1 MKNIKKQLVWEFH
14 KNIRKSNQKNN
25 QVYYKKMTRKSS
37 YNSAQSYLGLYLGL
51 GLIFLIIGF
60 LPFLDAEQQ
69 KNLLTEGGLF
79 ESLTVYLYIFCL
91 ILIGVRWPLQKI
103 LSSWYL
109 SALIILFALRELD
122 YDKAHFTHGV
132 LKSRQ
137 YFSDLVGLPE
147 LLISLAVLIFILT
160 VLALIVLKERS
171 NFIKGVIN
179 LRQSQLAILTSI
191 ILVIVTKTIDGME
204 RKFGIDLSPSGERFV
219 LVVEEVGEMGIP
231 IMFAIAILSWRNKN
245 KT

>member
-1 MKNIKKQLVWEFH
+1 MT
-14 KNIRKSNQKNN
+14 KSLPL
-25 QVYYKKMTRKSS
+25 TSS
-37 YNSAQSYLGLYLGL
+37 QSYLGLYVGL
-51 GLIFLIIGF
+51 GLLFLIIGF
-60 LPFLDAEQQ
+60 LPFLDVEQQ
-69 KNLLTEGGLF
+69 KKLLTEGGLF

-91 ILIGVRWPLQKI
+91 ILIGVRWPWQKI

-137 YFSDLVGLPE
+137 YFSDLVSLPE
-147 LLISLAVLIFILT
+147 FLISLAVLIFILT
-160 VLALIVLKERS
+160 VLALIVLRERN

-179 LRQSQLAILTSI
+179 FRQSQLAVLASI
-191 ILVIVTKTIDGME
+191 IFVLVTKTIDGME

-245 KT
+245 QT

>member
-1 MKNIKKQLVWEFH
+1 
-14 KNIRKSNQKNN
+14 
-25 QVYYKKMTRKSS
+25 MTRHSS
-37 YNSAQSYLGLYLGL
+37 CTSPQSYLGLYLAS
-51 GLIFLIIGF
+51 GLIFLIVGF
-60 LPFLDAEQQ
+60 LPLLDVEQQ
-69 KNLLTEGGLF
+69 KNLLAEGGLF

-103 LSSWYL
+103 LSNWYL

-147 LLISLAVLIFILT
+147 FLMSLSVLIFILT
-160 VLALIVLKERS
+160 VLALIVLRERN

-179 LRQSQLAILTSI
+179 LRQSQLAVLASI

-204 RKFGIDLSPSGERFV
+204 RKFGIDLSPAGERFA
-219 LVVEEVGEMGIP
+219 LIVEEVGEMGIP
-231 IMFAIAILSWRNKN
+231 IMFAIAILSWRNKSQ
-245 KT
+245 T

>member
-1 MKNIKKQLVWEFH
+1 
-14 KNIRKSNQKNN
+14 
-25 QVYYKKMTRKSS
+25 MTRKSS

-91 ILIGVRWPLQKI
+91 ILICISWPLQKI
-103 LSSWYL
+103 RSKWYL

-147 LLISLAVLIFILT
+147 FLISLAVLIFILT
-160 VLALIVLKERS
+160 VLLFIVFKERN

-179 LRQSQLAILTSI
+179 FRQSQLAVLASI

-204 RKFGIDLSPSGERFV
+204 RKFGIDLSPSGERFA
-219 LVVEEVGEMGIP
+219 LIVEEVGEMGIP
-231 IMFAIAILSWRNKN
+231 IMFVIAILSWRNKN
-245 KT
+245 QT

>member
-1 MKNIKKQLVWEFH
+1 MTKNYSLT
-14 KNIRKSNQKNN
+14 SP
-25 QVYYKKMTRKSS
+25 
-37 YNSAQSYLGLYLGL
+37 QSYLGLYVGL
-51 GLIFLIIGF
+51 GLIFSIIGF
-60 LPFLDAEQQ
+60 LPFLNVEQQ
-69 KNLLTEGGLF
+69 KNLLTEGSLF

-91 ILIGVRWPLQKI
+91 ILICISWPLQKI
-103 LSSWYL
+103 RSKWYL

-147 LLISLAVLIFILT
+147 FLISLAVLIFILT
-160 VLALIVLKERS
+160 VLLFIVFKERN

-179 LRQSQLAILTSI
+179 FRQSQLAVLTSI

-204 RKFGIDLSPSGERFV
+204 RKFGIDLSPSGERFA
-219 LVVEEVGEMGIP
+219 LIVEEVGEMGIP
-231 IMFAIAILSWRNKN
+231 IMFAVAILSWRNKN
-245 KT
+245 QT

>member
-1 MKNIKKQLVWEFH
+1 M
-14 KNIRKSNQKNN
+14 IRNP
-25 QVYYKKMTRKSS
+25 S
-37 YNSAQSYLGLYLGL
+37 YNSPHSNLGLYLGL
-51 GLIFLIIGF
+51 GFIFLIIGF
-60 LPFLDAEQQ
+60 LPFLDTEKQ
-69 KNLLTEGGLF
+69 KNLLAEGGLF

-91 ILIGVRWPLQKI
+91 ILICIRWPLQKK
-103 LSSWYL
+103 LSNWYL

-147 LLISLAVLIFILT
+147 LLISIVVLIFILT
-160 VLALIVLKERS
+160 VLVLIILRERN

-179 LRQSQLAILTSI
+179 FEQSQLAILASI
-191 ILVIVTKTIDGME
+191 ILVLVTKTIDGAE
-204 RKFGIDLSPSGERFV
+204 RKFGIDLSPEGERFA
-219 LVVEEVGEMGIP
+219 LIVEEVGEMGIP

-245 KT
+245 QT

>member
-1 MKNIKKQLVWEFH
+1 
-14 KNIRKSNQKNN
+14 
-25 QVYYKKMTRKSS
+25 MTRNSS
-37 YNSAQSYLGLYLGL
+37 YISAQSHLGLYVGL
-51 GLIFLIIGF
+51 GLIFSIIGF
-60 LPFLDAEQQ
+60 LPFLDVEQQ
-69 KNLLTEGGLF
+69 KKLLAEGGLF

-91 ILIGVRWPLQKI
+91 ILICIRWPLQKI

-147 LLISLAVLIFILT
+147 LLISIIVLIFILT
-160 VLALIVLKERS
+160 VLLFIVLKERN

-179 LRQSQLAILTSI
+179 FRQSQLAILTSI
-191 ILVIVTKTIDGME
+191 ILVITTKTIDGME
-204 RKFGIDLSPSGERFV
+204 RKFGIDLSLTGERFA
-219 LVVEEVGEMGIP
+219 LIFEEVGEMGIP

-245 KT
+245 QT

>member
-1 MKNIKKQLVWEFH
+1 MT
-14 KNIRKSNQKNN
+14 KSLPL
-25 QVYYKKMTRKSS
+25 TSS
-37 YNSAQSYLGLYLGL
+37 QSYLGLYVGL
-51 GLIFLIIGF
+51 GLLFLIIGF
-60 LPFLDAEQQ
+60 LPFLDVEQQ
-69 KNLLTEGGLF
+69 KKLLTEGGLF

-91 ILIGVRWPLQKI
+91 ILIGVRWPWQKI

-147 LLISLAVLIFILT
+147 FLISLAVLIFIFT
-160 VLALIVLKERS
+160 VLLFIALRERN

-179 LRQSQLAILTSI
+179 LRQSQLAVLASI
-191 ILVIVTKTIDGME
+191 ILVIVTKTIDGAE
-204 RKFGIDLSPSGERFV
+204 RKFGIDLSPAGERFA
-219 LVVEEVGEMGIP
+219 LIVEEVGEMGIP
-231 IMFAIAILSWRNKN
+231 IMFVIAILSWRNKN
-245 KT
+245 QT

>member
-1 MKNIKKQLVWEFH
+1 MARNLSYTSSE
-14 KNIRKSNQKNN
+14 SN
-25 QVYYKKMTRKSS
+25 
-37 YNSAQSYLGLYLGL
+37 LGLYSALGL
-51 GLIFLIIGF
+51 LFLIIGF
-60 LPFLDAEQQ
+60 LPLLDVEQQ

-91 ILIGVRWPLQKI
+91 ILICLRWPLQKI

-147 LLISLAVLIFILT
+147 FLISLAVLIFILS
-160 VLALIVLKERS
+160 VLALIVVRERN
-171 NFIKGVIN
+171 NFIKGVVD
-179 LRQSQLAILTSI
+179 LKQSQLAVLASI

-204 RKFGIDLSPSGERFV
+204 RKFGIDLSPSGERFT
-219 LVVEEVGEMGIP
+219 LIVEEVGEMGIP
-231 IMFAIAILSWRNKN
+231 IMFAIAILSLRNKN
-245 KT
+245 

>member
-1 MKNIKKQLVWEFH
+1 M
-14 KNIRKSNQKNN
+14 IRNTPLN
-25 QVYYKKMTRKSS
+25 SS
-37 YNSAQSYLGLYLGL
+37 KSYLGLYSGL
-51 GLIFLIIGF
+51 GLPFLIIGF
-60 LPFLDAEQQ
+60 LPFLDIEQQ
-69 KNLLTEGGLF
+69 KNLLAEGGLF

-91 ILIGVRWPLQKI
+91 ILICVKWPWQKI
-103 LSSWYL
+103 LSNWYL

-147 LLISLAVLIFILT
+147 LLVSIVVLIFIFS
-160 VLALIVLKERS
+160 VLLFIVLKERN

-179 LRQSQLAILTSI
+179 FRQSQLAILTSI
-191 ILVIVTKTIDGME
+191 ILVITTKTIDGME
-204 RKFGIDLSPSGERFV
+204 RKFGIDLSPTGERFA
-219 LVVEEVGEMGIP
+219 LIVEEVGEMGIP

-245 KT
+245 QT

>member
-1 MKNIKKQLVWEFH
+1 
-14 KNIRKSNQKNN
+14 
-25 QVYYKKMTRKSS
+25 MTR
-37 YNSAQSYLGLYLGL
+37 NLLHTTPQSYLGLYVGL

-60 LPFLDAEQQ
+60 LPFLDIEQQ

-91 ILIGVRWPLQKI
+91 ILICISWPLQKI
-103 LSSWYL
+103 LSHWYL
-109 SALIILFALRELD
+109 CALIILFALRELD

-147 LLISLAVLIFILT
+147 LLISIVVLIIILT
-160 VLALIVLKERS
+160 VLALIVLKERN
-171 NFIKGVIN
+171 NFIKGIID
-179 LRQSQLAILTSI
+179 LKQSQLAVLASI

-204 RKFGIDLSPSGERFV
+204 RKFGIDLSSSGERFS
-219 LVVEEVGEMGIP
+219 LIVEEVGEMGIP
-231 IMFAIAILSWRNKN
+231 IMFAIAILSWRNKSQ
-245 KT
+245 T

>member
-1 MKNIKKQLVWEFH
+1 
-14 KNIRKSNQKNN
+14 
-25 QVYYKKMTRKSS
+25 MTRNSS
-37 YNSAQSYLGLYLGL
+37 YNSAQSQLGLYVGL
-51 GLIFLIIGF
+51 GFIFSIIGF
-60 LPFLDAEQQ
+60 LPFLDVEQQ

-91 ILIGVRWPLQKI
+91 ILIGVRWPWQKI

-147 LLISLAVLIFILT
+147 FLISLAVLIFIFT
-160 VLALIVLKERS
+160 VLLFIVLREKN
-171 NFIKGVIN
+171 NFINGVIN
-179 LRQSQLAILTSI
+179 FRQSQLAVLTSI

-204 RKFGIDLSPSGERFV
+204 RKFGIDLSPAGERFA
-219 LVVEEVGEMGIP
+219 LIVEEVGEMGIP
-231 IMFAIAILSWRNKN
+231 IMFVIAILSWRNKN
-245 KT
+245 QT

>member
-1 MKNIKKQLVWEFH
+1 MTKN
-14 KNIRKSNQKNN
+14 
-25 QVYYKKMTRKSS
+25 SS
-37 YNSAQSYLGLYLGL
+37 YTSPESNLGLYLGL
-51 GLIFLIIGF
+51 CFILLIIGF
-60 LPFLDAEQQ
+60 LPFLDAEVQ

-91 ILIGVRWPLQKI
+91 ILICVRWPLQKI
-103 LSSWYL
+103 LSNWYL

-147 LLISLAVLIFILT
+147 LLVSIVLLIFIFT
-160 VLALIVLKERS
+160 VLLFIVLKERN

-179 LRQSQLAILTSI
+179 LRQSQLAVLASI
-191 ILVIVTKTIDGME
+191 ILVIVTKTIDGVE
-204 RKFGIDLSPSGERFV
+204 RKFGIDLSPSGERFA
-219 LVVEEVGEMGIP
+219 LIIEEVGEMGIP
-231 IMFAIAILSWRNKN
+231 IMFTVAILSWRNKN
-245 KT
+245 QT

>member
-1 MKNIKKQLVWEFH
+1 MAKN
-14 KNIRKSNQKNN
+14 
-25 QVYYKKMTRKSS
+25 SS
-37 YNSAQSYLGLYLGL
+37 CNSAQSYLGLYVGL
-51 GLIFLIIGF
+51 GLIFLNIGF
-60 LPFLDAEQQ
+60 LPFLDVEQQ

-91 ILIGVRWPLQKI
+91 ILICISWPLQKI
-103 LSSWYL
+103 RSKWYL

-147 LLISLAVLIFILT
+147 LLIYIVVLIFILT
-160 VLALIVLKERS
+160 VLTLIVLKERN
-171 NFIKGVIN
+171 NFIKGIVD
-179 LRQSQLAILTSI
+179 LKQSQLAVLASI

-204 RKFGIDLSPSGERFV
+204 RRFGIDLSPAGERFS
-219 LVVEEVGEMGIP
+219 LIVEEVGEMGIP
-231 IMFAIAILSWRNKN
+231 IMFAIAILSWRNKSQ
-245 KT
+245 T

>member
-1 MKNIKKQLVWEFH
+1 MT
-14 KNIRKSNQKNN
+14 KSLPL
-25 QVYYKKMTRKSS
+25 TSS
-37 YNSAQSYLGLYLGL
+37 QSYLGLYVGL
-51 GLIFLIIGF
+51 GLLFLIIGF
-60 LPFLDAEQQ
+60 LPFLDVEQQ
-69 KNLLTEGGLF
+69 KKLLTEVGLF

-91 ILIGVRWPLQKI
+91 ILICIRWPWQKI

-147 LLISLAVLIFILT
+147 FLISLAVLIFILT
-160 VLALIVLKERS
+160 VLLLIVLRERN
-171 NFIKGVIN
+171 NFIKGVID
-179 LRQSQLAILTSI
+179 LRQSQLAVLASI

-204 RKFGIDLSPSGERFV
+204 RKFGIDLSPSGERFS
-219 LVVEEVGEMGIP
+219 LIVEEVGEMGIP
-231 IMFAIAILSWRNKN
+231 IMFAIAILSWRNKSQ
-245 KT
+245 T

>member
-1 MKNIKKQLVWEFH
+1 MEKINTNPDQQNYSLISL
-14 KNIRKSNQKNN
+14 
-25 QVYYKKMTRKSS
+25 
-37 YNSAQSYLGLYLGL
+37 A
-51 GLIFLIIGF
+51 LIFLFFIIAI
-60 LPFLDAEQQ
+60 LPWVNIDTQ

-91 ILIGVRWPLQKI
+91 ILIGLRWPLQKI
-103 LSSWYL
+103 LSKWYL

-137 YFSDLVGLPE
+137 YFSDLVGFPE
-147 LLISLAVLIFILT
+147 LLISIGVLIFILT
-160 VLALIVLKERS
+160 VLTLIVLREKN

-179 LRQSQLAILTSI
+179 IKQSQLAVLASI
-191 ILVIVTKTIDGME
+191 ILVIITKTIDGME
-204 RKFGIDLSPSGERFV
+204 RKFGIDLSPSGERFT
-219 LVVEEVGEMGIP
+219 LIVEEIGEMGIP

-245 KT
+245 QT

>member
-1 MKNIKKQLVWEFH
+1 M
-14 KNIRKSNQKNN
+14 IRN
-25 QVYYKKMTRKSS
+25 SS
-37 YNSAQSYLGLYLGL
+37 YNSSQSLLGLYIGL

-60 LPFLDAEQQ
+60 LPFLDIKQQ
-69 KNLLTEGGLF
+69 KTLLAEGGLF
-79 ESLTVYLYIFCL
+79 ESLSVYLYIFCL
-91 ILIGVRWPLQKI
+91 ILICVTWPLQKI
-103 LSSWYL
+103 LSKWYL

-147 LLISLAVLIFILT
+147 LLISIAVLIFILT
-160 VLALIVLKERS
+160 VLALIVLRERN
-171 NFIKGVIN
+171 NFIKGLIDF
-179 LRQSQLAILTSI
+179 RQSQLAILTSI
-191 ILVIVTKTIDGME
+191 ILVIVSKTIDGME
-204 RKFGIDLSPSGERFV
+204 RKFGIDLSSSGERFA

-245 KT
+245 QT

>member
-1 MKNIKKQLVWEFH
+1 
-14 KNIRKSNQKNN
+14 
-25 QVYYKKMTRKSS
+25 MTR
-37 YNSAQSYLGLYLGL
+37 NLLHTTPQSYLGLYVGL

-60 LPFLDAEQQ
+60 LPFLDIEQQ

-91 ILIGVRWPLQKI
+91 ILIGVRWPWQKI

-147 LLISLAVLIFILT
+147 LLVSIVVLIFIFS
-160 VLALIVLKERS
+160 VLLFIVLKERN

-179 LRQSQLAILTSI
+179 FEQSQLAVLASI
-191 ILVIVTKTIDGME
+191 ILIIVTKTIDGAE
-204 RKFGIDLSPSGERFV
+204 RKFGIDLSPAGERFA
-219 LVVEEVGEMGIP
+219 LIVEEVGEMGIP
-231 IMFAIAILSWRNKN
+231 IMFAVAILSWRNKN
-245 KT
+245 QT

>member
-1 MKNIKKQLVWEFH
+1 
-14 KNIRKSNQKNN
+14 
-25 QVYYKKMTRKSS
+25 MTRNYSLTS
-37 YNSAQSYLGLYLGL
+37 PESYLGLYSSLGL
-51 GLIFLIIGF
+51 LFLIIGF
-60 LPFLDAEQQ
+60 LPLLDVEQQ

-91 ILIGVRWPLQKI
+91 ILICLRWPLQKI

-147 LLISLAVLIFILT
+147 FLISLAVLIFILS
-160 VLALIVLKERS
+160 VLTLIILRERN
-171 NFIKGVIN
+171 NFIKGVVD
-179 LRQSQLAILTSI
+179 LKQSQLAVLASI

-204 RKFGIDLSPSGERFV
+204 RKFGIDLSPSGERFA
-219 LVVEEVGEMGIP
+219 LIVEEVGEMGIP
-231 IMFAIAILSWRNKN
+231 IMFTVAILSWRNKN
-245 KT
+245 QT